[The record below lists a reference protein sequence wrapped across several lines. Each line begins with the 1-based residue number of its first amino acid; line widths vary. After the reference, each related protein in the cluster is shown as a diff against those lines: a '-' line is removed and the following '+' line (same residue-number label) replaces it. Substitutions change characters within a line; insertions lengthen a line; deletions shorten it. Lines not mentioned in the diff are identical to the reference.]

1 MDDIKIQR
9 DDPGFLG
16 SIFGKKRKSYSEIMN
31 TFLTVK
37 DDLKKLI
44 KNNDADIADIEK
56 EIEQL
61 EEEKSVVVEEKGKA
75 VETLAFLDKMVK
87 E

>member
-1 MDDIKIQR
+1 MDNIKIQR
-9 DDPGFLG
+9 DEPGLFG
-16 SIFGKKRKSYSEIMN
+16 SLFGKKRRSYKDIMAS
-31 TFLTVK
+31 FLTVK

-44 KNNDADIADIEK
+44 SNNETDIAEIDEDIQKLQDEK
-56 EIEQL
+56 A
-61 EEEKSVVVEEKGKA
+61 VVVEEKGKA

>member
-9 DDPGFLG
+9 DEPGLFG
-16 SIFGKKRKSYSEIMN
+16 SLFGKKRKSYSEIMG

-37 DDLKKLI
+37 TDLKKLI
-44 KNNDADIADIEK
+44 ENNDADIADINA
-56 EIEQL
+56 EIKQL
-61 EEEKSVVVEEKGKA
+61 EDDKAVVVEEKGKA
-75 VETLAFLDKMVK
+75 EETLAFLDKMVK